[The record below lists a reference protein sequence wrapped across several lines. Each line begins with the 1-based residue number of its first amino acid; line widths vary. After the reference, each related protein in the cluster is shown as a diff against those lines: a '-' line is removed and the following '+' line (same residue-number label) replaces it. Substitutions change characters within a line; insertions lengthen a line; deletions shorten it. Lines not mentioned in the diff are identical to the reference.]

1 MEHKKSATGVVLSYI
16 RAMDSGEYEKAA
28 GFISEDV
35 KIFGPAGESFGKPNQ
50 FVAMLSH
57 YPGKYD
63 IKKTFTDGN
72 DVCLLYDLVTR
83 DGPVYMT
90 SWYQVK
96 GGKISFIRTV
106 FDPQAFK

>member
-1 MEHKKSATGVVLSYI
+1 METEKSATEVVLSYI
-16 RAMDSGEYEKAA
+16 GALDKGEYEKAA
-28 GFISEDV
+28 GWISEVV
-35 KIFGPAGESFGKPNQ
+35 KIFGPAGESFGTPGQ
-50 FVAMLSH
+50 FVKMMSH

-63 IKKTFTDGN
+63 IKKTFTDG
-72 DVCLLYDLVTR
+72 DDICLLYDLVTK
-83 DGPVYMT
+83 DGPVYMA